1 MMYRPLIIPPL
12 WPDLLELVAARKEA
26 GYVQG
31 EVATAMGVSA
41 SLISQLERG
50 AYQITP
56 RVLYRYRRALDTLSE
71 AERRLRER
79 AREALPEGT
88 EHPRLVVDRYARR
101 MKKEAVRT
109 RELAARLREELA
121 ADNGEEGD
129 A

>member
-12 WPDLLELVAARKEA
+12 WPDLLDLVAARKDA

-31 EVATAMGVSA
+31 EVATAMGVST
-41 SLISQLERG
+41 SLVSQLERG
-50 AYQITP
+50 AYPITR
-56 RVLYRYRRALDTLSE
+56 RVLYRYSRALETLAE

-79 AREALPEGT
+79 AREALPEGH
-88 EHPRLVVDRYARR
+88 EAPRLVVDVYARR